1 MDRYLL
7 KEYEHIADAHFN
19 VSQTISSFFKYYLIL
34 MAIPLSITSYLI
46 SPTASNNS
54 DYVLTKN
61 VSIIIASAFGILC
74 FIGILLCVYV
84 INMRLDAILYAR
96 TINGIRRYF
105 YGKSGIKVFEKSR
118 IKVLPDTTIF
128 PRYYES
134 RIFCLLCSPLG

>member
-1 MDRYLL
+1 MDIGPKDVMDEYLL

-46 SPTASNNS
+46 SPTGSKDSN
-54 DYVLTKN
+54 YILTKN
-61 VSIIIASAFGILC
+61 LSVIITSSYGILGL
-74 FIGILLCVYV
+74 IGILLCVYV

-105 YGKSGIKVFEKSR
+105 YGK
-118 IKVLPDTTIF
+118 
-128 PRYYES
+128 
-134 RIFCLLCSPLG
+134 